1 MTERR
6 QTITAFVIPL
16 SIAVMWT
23 GLFWSR
29 AMLSIGMGLFILSA
43 MASGS
48 IREKWNHFKS
58 NPYLW
63 MMSLLFMVPL
73 ISGLWSTD
81 KARWLSILQ
90 DKFPLLAIPFCSI
103 VLKEIPKNT
112 LRKLIYYGLTIVIV
126 SMLKTLSLFV
136 TRAADLEKIYLEA
149 KVLSADMGNDHV
161 RYGWVLAV
169 VFAWLLHRWM
179 RSTAYTKPHEKKGL
193 LLFAILIAFFLHL
206 VSSRTGLLG
215 SYIAVIMALIFHFRR
230 PVVRNATAM
239 LMMIPL
245 TAWFLIPTFRNRL
258 KFTIWDFQHYTRGG
272 YTEGLSD
279 TPRILSLRA
288 GTAVFSE
295 HPMAGTG
302 FGDLR
307 QSIDIWY
314 GQHAPFM
321 KAYEQLLPSNEAL
334 LYAAAAGISGM
345 FVFVLAAI
353 LPFFLPTHRRSY
365 LWMTF
370 HAIAV
375 ATFLYEIGIET
386 QFGVFI
392 YAFLG
397 CWIYQYCEPVSDIAV

>member
-43 MASGS
+43 LASGS
-48 IREKWNHFKS
+48 IREKWNHFTS

-63 MMSLLFMVPL
+63 MTSLLFMIPL
-73 ISGLWSTD
+73 ISGFWSTD
-81 KARWLSILQ
+81 KTRWLSIMQ
-90 DKFPLLAIPFCSI
+90 DKLPLLAIPFCSI
-103 VLKEIPKNT
+103 VLREIPKNT
-112 LRKLIYYGLTIVIV
+112 LRKLMFFGLAVVLV
-126 SMLKTLSLFV
+126 SMLKTLSMFV
-136 TRAADLEKIYLEA
+136 IRAADLEKMYLEA

-179 RSTAYTKPHEKKGL
+179 KTTESTKPLEKYGI
-193 LLFAILIAFFLHL
+193 LLFAVFMTVFLHL
-206 VSSRTGLLG
+206 LSSRTGLLG
-215 SYIAVIMALIFHFRR
+215 SYIAVILAVIFHFRR
-230 PVVRNATAM
+230 PVVRKTAAM

-245 TAWFLIPTFRNRL
+245 AAWFLIPTFRNRL
-258 KFTIWDFQHYTRGG
+258 RFSIWDFQHYTRGG

-288 GTAVFSE
+288 GTSVFSE
-295 HPMAGTG
+295 HPLTGTG

-307 QSIDIWY
+307 PAIDIWY
-314 GQHAPFM
+314 AQHAPFM

-334 LYAAAAGISGM
+334 LYAAAAGVPGM
-345 FVFVLAAI
+345 LVFVMAAM

-397 CWIYQYCEPVSDIAV
+397 CWVYQYREPISDRTV